1 MNKSRNDDW
10 KLQLPIGLGAV
21 IGRPASQPVS
31 QHSILVDIGI

>member
-21 IGRPASQPVS
+21 IGRPASQ
-31 QHSILVDIGI
+31 HSILDDIGI